1 MNARRA
7 RPSRR
12 VAIAAEVAVAV
23 ASGVAVTA
31 GTFLIVGFS
40 PRWVVVAIAQTVLLA
55 LPDAALAAGIQGFGS
70 TAQPLLV
77 VGASGLSVA
86 LFGGLASLARRTSRV
101 ADRERAE
108 AVFLVGTLQALAAFL
123 LSVAPVAAVAGGA
136 FGAAVVGLA
145 GAVGGGA
152 GDVSPVRRGLLRSV
166 GAAAAAVGL
175 AGAGPFARAV
185 GGGTGDRNGAES
197 VDPDPLVE
205 RLLGTAAERSFDLS
219 GAEPLV
225 SESFYVVDKNAA
237 DPRVDPGTWSLRVTG
252 AVDEEVEVDLGAV
265 ESRTAEHRFVTL
277 RCVGDEVNGRKADTA
292 VWTGVPVAD
301 LLEEAGVRPDSCCVM
316 LRAADDYYEEFPLS
330 ALQGGLLAYRMNG
343 RPLPRQH
350 GAPVRA
356 LIPGHWGEINVKWL
370 TEIEILE
377 EEATG
382 YWEERGWHGTG
393 PVSTVAKL
401 HHVETE
407 DGAVSVGG
415 HAYAGT
421 RGVSAV
427 EVSTDGGD
435 TWSEADLTDRL
446 PGPTPA
452 DADPDDPDAV
462 GGAAADAW
470 RGWRYEYEAGEK
482 HEVVVRAVEADGTVQ
497 PAAERD
503 PYPRGASGRASRT
516 VRP

>member
-1 MNARRA
+1 MDARFA
-7 RPSRR
+7 RSSRR
-12 VAIAAEVAVAV
+12 VAIASEVAVAV
-23 ASGVAVTA
+23 ASGAAVAA
-31 GTFLIVGFS
+31 GTFLVVGFS

-55 LPDAALAAGIQGFGS
+55 LPDAALAAGIQGLGS

-77 VGASGLSVA
+77 AGAAGLAVA
-86 LFGGLASLARRTSRV
+86 LFGTLAWIARRIGRT

-108 AVFLVGTLQALAAFL
+108 VVFLVGTIQALAAFL
-123 LSVAPVAAVAGGA
+123 LSIAPVAAVVGGA

-145 GAVGGGA
+145 GGIATGA
-152 GDVSPVRRGLLRSV
+152 DDVSRARRGLLRSAGV
-166 GAAAAAVGL
+166 AAAAVGL
-175 AGAGPFARAV
+175 AGAGPLARAI
-185 GGGTGDRNGAES
+185 GGGTGDGDGSEP

-205 RLLGTAAERSFDLS
+205 RLLGVAEDRSFDLA

-225 SESFYVVDKNAA
+225 SNSFYTVDKNAA
-237 DPRVDPGTWSLRVTG
+237 DPRVDPETWSLRVTG

-265 ESRTAEHRFVTL
+265 ESRSAEHRFVTL
-277 RCVGDEVNGRKADTA
+277 RCVGDKVNGRKADTA
-292 VWTGVPVAD
+292 VWTGIPID
-301 LLEEAGVRPDSCCVM
+301 ELLEEAGVRPDGCCVM

-330 ALQGGLLAYRMNG
+330 ALREGLLAYRMNG

-401 HHVETE
+401 HHVETA
-407 DGAVSVGG
+407 DDAVSVGG

-435 TWSEADLTDRL
+435 TWSEAELTDRL

-452 DADPDDPDAV
+452 DAGPDDPDAV
-462 GGAAADAW
+462 GGAAGDAW
-470 RGWRYEYEAGEK
+470 RGWRYRYEADGE
-482 HEVVVRAVEADGTVQ
+482 HEVVVRAVEEDATVQ

-503 PYPRGASGRASRT
+503 PYPRGASGRVSRT

>member
-1 MNARRA
+1 MDLRPARS
-7 RPSRR
+7 SRR
-12 VAIAAEVAVAV
+12 TAIAAEVAVAV
-23 ASGVAVTA
+23 ASGVAVAA
-31 GTFLIVGFS
+31 GTFLVVGFS

-55 LPDAALAAGIQGFGS
+55 LPDAALAAGIQGLGS

-77 VGASGLSVA
+77 AGAAGLAVA
-86 LFGGLASLARRTSRV
+86 LFGTLAWVARRVGRT

-108 AVFLVGTLQALAAFL
+108 VVFLVGTLQALAAFL
-123 LSVAPVAAVAGGA
+123 LSISPVAAVVGGA

-145 GAVGGGA
+145 GEITTGTD
-152 GDVSPVRRGLLRSV
+152 DVSPARRGLLRSAGV
-166 GAAAAAVGL
+166 AATAVGL
-175 AGAGPFARAV
+175 AGAGPLARAV
-185 GGGTGDRNGAES
+185 GGGTGDGSEA

-205 RLLGTAAERSFDLS
+205 RLLGTAADRSFDLA

-237 DPRVDPGTWSLRVTG
+237 DPRVDPETWSLRVTG

-265 ESRTAEHRFVTL
+265 ESRPAEHRFVTL

-292 VWTGVPVAD
+292 AWTGVPIAD

-330 ALQGGLLAYRMNG
+330 ALREGLLAYRMNG

-401 HHVETE
+401 HHVETD

-452 DADPDDPDAV
+452 DADPDDSDAV
-462 GGAAADAW
+462 GGEAADAW
-470 RGWRYEYEAGEK
+470 RGWRYEYEADRE
-482 HEVVVRAVEADGTVQ
+482 HEVVVRAVEEDGTVQ

-503 PYPRGASGRASRT
+503 PYPRGASGRVSRT
-516 VRP
+516 IRP

>member
-1 MNARRA
+1 MSVLR
-7 RPSRR
+7 RR
-12 VAIAAEVAVAV
+12 VAVAT
-23 ASGVAVTA
+23 ASGVAVAA
-31 GTFLIVGFS
+31 GTFLVAGFS

-55 LPDAALAAGIQGFGS
+55 LPDAALAAGIQGLGS
-70 TAQPLLV
+70 AAQPLLV
-77 VGASGLSVA
+77 VGAAGLAVA
-86 LFGGLASLARRTSRV
+86 LFGGLALLALRIGRV
-101 ADRERAE
+101 ADRERSE
-108 AVFLVGTLQALAAFL
+108 VVFLVGALQALAAFL
-123 LSVAPVAAVAGGA
+123 LAVTPAAAVIGGA
-136 FGAAVVGLA
+136 LGAAVVGLA
-145 GAVGGGA
+145 GASATGTGE
-152 GDVSPVRRGLLRSV
+152 VSRARRGLLRSV

-175 AGAGPFARAV
+175 AGAGPIARAID
-185 GGGTGDRNGAES
+185 GGAGES
-197 VDPDPLVE
+197 GGSEAVDLDPLVE
-205 RLLGTAAERSFDLS
+205 RLLAVAAERSFDLA

-237 DPRVDPGTWSLRVTG
+237 DPEVDPEEWSLRVTG
-252 AVDEEVEVDLGAV
+252 AVNDEVEIDLDSVTA
-265 ESRTAEHRFVTL
+265 RPAEHRFVTL
-277 RCVGDEVNGRKADTA
+277 RCVGDPVNGRKLDTA

-301 LLEEAGVRPDSCCVM
+301 LLDEAGVRRDGCCVM
-316 LRAADDYYEEFPLS
+316 LRAADGYYEEFPLS
-330 ALQGGLLAYRMNG
+330 ALDGGLLAYRMNG
-343 RPLPRQH
+343 RPLPQGH

-370 TEIEILE
+370 TEIEVLE

-382 YWEERGWHGTG
+382 YWEVRGWHGTG

-401 HHVETE
+401 HHVEVD

-435 TWSEADLTDRL
+435 TWTEAELTERL
-446 PGPTPA
+446 PEATPA
-452 DADPDDPDAV
+452 DASPNDPEAV
-462 GGAAADAW
+462 DGEATDAW
-470 RGWRYEYEAGEK
+470 RGWRHEYEATDE

-503 PYPRGASGRASRT
+503 PFPSGASGRASRT